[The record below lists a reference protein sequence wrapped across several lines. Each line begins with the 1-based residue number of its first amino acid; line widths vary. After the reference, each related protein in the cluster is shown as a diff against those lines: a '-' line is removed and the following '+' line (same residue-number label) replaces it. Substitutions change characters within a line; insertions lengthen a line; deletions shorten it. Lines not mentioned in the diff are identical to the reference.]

1 MKSTDFIG
9 AAAVGDVIGY
19 TFTVTNDGNVTIEN
33 ITVEDPLLGGTVDN
47 TTGTWP
53 ATEGTLAPGETVTL
67 TGSYTVTEADVL
79 NGEVVNTATVTGD
92 DPTNPGTPL
101 TPEPSDPVT
110 VDTEE
115 ADPALS
121 IVKSTDF
128 TGDAVVGDVIGYTFT
143 VSNEGNVTIENITV
157 EDPLLGG
164 TVDNTTGTWPA
175 TEGTLAP
182 GETVTLTGSY
192 TVTEADVLNGEVV
205 NTATVTGDDPTAPGN
220 PLDLEPSD
228 PVTVDTEEADPALS
242 IVKATSFTGEAAV
255 GDVIGYTFTVTN
267 EGNVTIGNIT
277 VEDPLLGGTVDNTTG
292 SWPATEG
299 MLAPGET
306 VTLTGSYTVTEAD
319 VLNGEVVNTASVT
332 GDDPTNP
339 GNPLDPEPSDPVTVD
354 TEEGDPA
361 LSIVKATSFTGD
373 AAVGDVIDYT
383 FTVTN
388 EGNVT
393 IGNITVEDPLLGGTV
408 ANTTGTWPVTEGTLA
423 PGETVTLT
431 GSYTVTEADVLNGEV
446 VNTATVTGDDPTN
459 PVDPSDPDGP
469 KNPLPEEPSDPVT
482 VDTEE
487 ADPALSVVK
496 ATDFTGD
503 AAVGDVIDYT
513 FTVTNEGNVTIE
525 NITVEDLLLG
535 GAVDNTTGS
544 WPSIEGTLAPGE
556 TVTLTGSYT
565 VTEADVLNG
574 EVVNTAT
581 VTGDD
586 PTDPGN
592 PLDPEPSDPVTTETE
607 DPDPAL
613 SIVKATSFTGD
624 AAVGDV
630 IGYTFTVTNEG
641 NVTIENITVE
651 DPLLGGAV
659 ANTTGTWPATEG
671 MLAPGETVTLTG
683 SYTVTEA
690 DVLNGEVVNTATV
703 TGDDPTNPG
712 TPLTPEPSDPV
723 TVDTEETDPALSIV
737 KATSFTGE
745 AAVGDVIEYTF
756 TVSNDGNV
764 TIENITVEDPLL
776 GGTVANTTG
785 SWPVTEGTLAPG
797 ETVTLTGSYTV
808 TEADV
813 LNGEVVNTATVT
825 GDDPTDPGNP
835 LDPEPS
841 DPVTVETEEADPALS
856 IVKSTDFT
864 GDAAA
869 GDVIEYTFV
878 VSNDGNVTI
887 ENITVEDPLLG
898 GTVDN
903 TTGIWPATEGT
914 LAPGETVTLT
924 GSYTVTEADVL
935 NGEVVN
941 TATVTGD
948 DPTNPVDPSD
958 PDGPKN
964 PLPEEPSDPVTVETE
979 EGDPALSI
987 VKATSFTGEA
997 AVGDVIGYTF
1007 TVENTGNVTIE
1018 NITVEDPL
1026 LGGTVENTTGSWP
1039 ATAGTLAP
1047 GETVTLTGSYTVTEA
1062 DVLNGE
1068 VVNTASVTGDD
1079 PTNPGNPLDPEPSD
1093 PVTVD
1098 TEEADPALSIVK
1110 STDFTGDAAVG
1121 DVVGYTFTVSNDGN
1135 VTIENITVEDPLLGG
1150 TVDNTTG
1157 TWPAAEGA
1165 LAPGETVTLRG
1176 SYTVTETDVL
1186 NGEVVNT
1193 ATVTGDD
1200 PTNPGTP
1207 LTPEPS
1213 DPVTVDTEEAEPA
1226 LSILKATDFTG
1237 DAAAGDV
1244 IEYTFVVS
1252 NDGNVTIENITV
1264 EDPLLGG
1271 TVDNTTGTWPVTEGT
1286 LAPGE
1291 TVTLTGSYTLTE
1303 ADVLNGEVVNTA
1315 SVTGDDPT
1323 NPGNPLD
1330 PEPSDPVTVDTEEAD
1345 PALSIVK
1352 STDFTGD
1359 AAVGDVIEYTFTVS
1373 NDGNVTIENITVE
1386 DPLLGGTVDNT
1397 TGSWPATA
1405 GTLAPGETVTL
1416 TGSYTVT
1423 EADVLNGEVVNTAT
1437 VTGDD
1442 PTNPGTPLTPE
1453 PSDPVT
1459 VDTEEADPAL
1469 SIVKSTDFTGDAAV
1483 GDVIGYTFTVTND
1496 GNVTIENITVEDPL
1510 LGGAVANTTGTWPVT
1525 EGTLAPGETV
1535 TLTGSYTVAEADVLN
1550 GEVVNTAT
1558 VTGDDPTDPG
1568 NPLDPEPS
1576 DPVTVDTEE
1585 AEPALSILKAT
1596 DFTGDAAAGDMID
1609 YTFTVENT
1617 GNVTIDNITVE
1628 DPLLGGTVANTTGTW
1643 PVTEGTLAPGETV
1656 TLTGSYMVTEA
1667 DVLNGEVVNTATVTG
1682 DDPTNP
1688 GTPLTPEPSDPVT
1701 VETEEA
1707 DPALSIVKSTDF
1719 TGDAAVGD
1727 VIGYTFTVTN
1737 EGNVTI
1743 GNITVEDPLLGGTVA
1758 NTTGSWPATEGTLAP
1773 GETVTLTGS
1782 YTLTEAD
1789 VLNGEVVNTATV
1801 TGDDPTDPGN
1811 PLDPEPSDPVTVDTE
1826 EAEPALSILKATD
1839 FTGDAAAGDVID
1851 YTFTVSNDGNVTI
1864 ENITVE
1870 DPLLGGTVENTTGT
1884 WPATE
1889 GTLAP
1894 GETVTLS
1901 GSYTV
1906 TEADVLNGEVVNTA
1920 TVTGDDPTAPGNPL
1934 DLEPSDPVTVDTE
1947 EADPALSILK
1957 ATDFT
1962 GDAAVGDVIDY
1973 TFTVTNE
1980 GNVTIGN
1987 ITVEDPLLGGTVA
2000 NTTGTW
2006 PVTEGTLAPGETV
2019 TLTGSYTVTEAD
2031 VLNGEVVNTAS
2042 VTGDDPTNPGNP
2054 LDPEPSDPVTVDTEE
2069 ADPALSVV
2077 KATDFTGDAAV
2088 GDVIDYTFTV
2098 TNEGN
2103 VTIENITVEDLL
2115 LGGAVDNTTG
2125 SWPSI
2130 EGTLAPGETV
2140 TLTGSYTVTEADV
2153 LNGEVVNTATVTGD
2167 DPTNPGTPLTPEPSD
2182 PVTVDTE
2189 EGDPALSIVK
2199 STDFIGAAAVGDVI
2213 GYTFTVTNDG
2223 NVTIENITV
2232 EDPLLG
2238 GTVDNTTGTWPATEG
2253 TLAPGETVTLTGSY
2267 TVTEADVL
2275 NGEVVN
2281 TATVTGDDPTN
2292 PGTPLTPEPSDPVT
2306 VDTEEADPA
2315 LSIVKSTDFTGDA
2328 VVGDVIGYTFTVSN
2342 EGNVTIENITVEDPL
2357 LGGTVDNTTG
2367 TWPATEGT
2375 LAPGETVTLTGSYTV
2390 TEADVLNGEVVN
2402 TATVT
2407 GDDPTA
2413 PGNPLDLE
2421 PSDPVTVDTEEADPA
2436 LSIVKATS
2444 FTGEAAVGDV
2454 IGYTFTVTN
2463 EGNVTIGNIT
2473 VEDPLLGG
2481 TVDNTTGSWPATE
2494 GMLAPG
2500 ETVTL
2505 TGSYTVTEADVLN
2518 GEVVN
2523 TASVTGD
2530 DPTNPGNPL
2539 DPEPSDPV
2547 TVDTEEGDP
2556 ALSIVKATSFTGDAA
2571 VGDVIDYTFTVTN
2584 EGNVTIGNITVE
2596 DPLLGGTVANTTG
2609 TWPVTEGTLAPG
2621 ETVTLTGSYTVT
2633 EADVLN
2639 GEVVNTATVTGD
2651 DPTNPVDPSDP
2662 DGPKNPLP
2670 EEPSDPVTVDTEEAD
2685 PALSVVKAT
2694 DFTGDAAV
2702 GDVIDYTFTVT
2713 NEGNVTIENITV
2725 EDLLL
2730 GGAVDNTTGSWPS
2743 IEGTLAPGETV
2754 TLTGSY
2760 TVTEADVLNGEVV
2773 NTATVTGDDPTD
2785 PGNPLDPEPSD
2796 PVTVD
2801 TEEGDPALSIV
2812 KSTDFIGAA
2821 AVGDVIGYTFTVT
2834 NDGNVTIENIT
2845 VEDPLLGGTVDNT
2858 TGTWPATE
2866 GTLAPGETVTLTGS
2880 YTVTE
2885 ADVLNGEVV
2894 NTATV
2899 TGDDP
2904 TNPVDP
2910 SDPDGPKNPLPEEPS
2925 DPVTVETEEA
2935 DPALSI
2941 VKATS
2946 FTGEVAVGDV
2956 IDYTFTVENTG
2967 NITIDNITVE
2977 DPLLGGTVANTTG
2990 TWPVT
2995 EGTLA
3000 PGETVT
3006 LTGSYTV
3013 AEADVLNGEVVNTAT
3028 VTGDDPTDPGNPLDP
3043 EPSDPVT
3050 VDTEEAEPA
3059 LSILKATDFTGDAA
3073 AGDMIDYT
3081 FTVENTGNVTIDN
3094 ITVEDPLLGG
3104 TVANTTGTWPVT
3116 EGTLAPGETVTL
3128 TGSYTV
3134 TEADVLNGEVV
3145 NTASVTGDDPTN
3157 PVDPSDPDGP
3167 KNPLPEEPSD
3177 PVTVETEEADPALSI
3192 VKSTDFT
3199 GDAAVGDVID
3209 YTFAVS
3215 NDGNVTIENITVD
3228 DPLLGGTV
3236 DNTRGSW
3243 PTTEGTLAPGETVTL
3258 TGSYTVTE
3266 ADVLNGEVVNTAT
3279 VTGDDPTNP
3288 VDPSDPDGPKNPLP
3302 EEPSDPVTVDTE
3314 KADPALS
3321 IVKATDFTG
3330 DAAVEDVIGYTF
3342 TVTNEGNVTIDNI
3355 TVEDPLLGGTVAN
3368 TTGTWPA
3375 TEGTLAPGETVT
3387 LAGSYTVTEADV
3399 LNGEVVNTAT
3409 VTGDDPTDPGNPL
3422 DPEPSDPVTV
3432 ETEEAD
3438 PALSIVK
3445 ATSFTGEAA
3454 VGDVIDY
3461 TFTVEN
3467 TGNITI
3473 DNITVEDPLLGGTV
3487 ANTTGIWPATEGTL
3501 APGETVTLTGSYTV
3515 TEADVLNGEVV
3526 NTATVTGDDPTNP
3539 VDPSDPDGPKNPL
3552 PEEPSDPVTVETE
3565 EADPALS
3572 IVKSTDFIGAAAVGD
3587 VIGYTFTVTNDGN
3600 VTIENITVED
3610 PLLGGTVDNTTGT
3623 WPATEGTLAPG
3634 ETVTLTG
3641 SYTVTEADV
3650 LNGEVVNTATVTG
3663 DDPTNPGTPLTPEPS
3678 DPVTVDTEEADPAL
3692 SIVKSTDFT
3701 GDAVVGDVIGY
3712 TFTVSNEGNVTIENI
3727 TVEDPLLGG
3736 TVDNTTGTWPA
3747 TEGTLAPGET
3757 VTLTGSYTVT
3767 EADVLNGEV
3776 VNTATVTGDDPTAPG
3791 NPLDLE
3797 PSDPVT
3803 VDTEEADPALSI
3815 VKATSFTG
3823 EAAVGDVIG
3832 YTFTVTNEGNVTIG
3846 NITVE
3851 DPLLGGTVDNT
3862 TGSWP
3867 ATEGMLAP
3875 GETVTL
3881 TGSYTVTEADVLNGE
3896 VVNTATVTGDDP
3908 TNPGTPLTPEPS
3920 DPVTVFVESGSIVAN
3935 DDTFDP
3941 VNGFEGG
3948 NTPSV
3953 LDNDTLNGEPV
3964 NVDDVILTEVD
3975 MDPNSPLTLNPDGT
3989 ITVAP
3994 GTPAGEYELT
4004 YSICDVLN
4012 SGNCDTATVTV
4023 TVTAPKIEA
4032 IDDDLGVHLVDFGG
4046 LAGNIL
4052 DNDILGG
4059 LPVNPNDVDFQLV
4072 DVGDLIGVLIGED
4085 GSFSIIPGMNPP
4097 GTYVLTYRLCEINNP
4112 TNCDTATITI
4122 ALIAPKVD
4130 LTVSKTSFEAEIY
4143 EGDEFDYEIVVR
4155 NTGGTPARDV
4165 TIVDDLPANVSYVS
4179 SSIVSVSDPEI
4190 EVADVLVS
4198 GSKLTW
4204 DIPIVPDEGVIT
4216 LRIRVKAGDSG
4227 AISNSVT
4234 VGSLEEDVNPT
4245 DNQATDLNQIRPFR
4259 IPNVITPN
4267 NDGDNDTFEIKGLD
4281 KFEKNRI
4288 VIINR
4293 YGDHVFERD
4302 NYQNDWDAPGQTAGT
4317 YYYILTTTDSNG
4329 ESHEFKGWIQVI
4341 KN

>member
-1 MKSTDFIG
+1 MKQLYRKRPSLFRIVFLIGLVLSALGARGQSAYTVNPSDAQIVTALTGTGLGISSPTLERGQRNSQYAVFSNGISGAGFGIDSGVLFSTGDAGQDLANRNSVVARSNNPANTGTDANLTAINPSAAFNTAAYSFDITLDANVSGIRIVFQFGSEEYPDYVGSQFNDLFGFFISGPGITGTQNVALLPSNNSVIAVNSVNGGVLGASSDGTPANLDQTEFYINNGHLNTGATNTAPQPGPFPVHIEYNGLTTAITRDITGLQPGGTYRFKVAIADVGDGSYDSGVLLRQIIGLNESDLVLDKVVDNESPAFGSTVTFTLTATNDGPNDVAEVTVNDLLPAGYTYVSSASSIGNYDSGTGIWDIGNMDVGAVETLEIQVIVNETGNYTNNASIEAGSAVDPDQTNNFAEASTTPIAGTPPVANSDEAITDLNTPVTFNIVANDIDVDGTIDATTVDLDPSSPGQQTSFTVPGEGTFTVDVGGNVTFTPETGFLGVSVITYSVKDNVGLTSNVADIIVQVGHVCAEDIAGENFSLSDGQSVTFNQPATDYGFQFDIYTLDNSFNLNINGTDLAAQELEFQSSGTSGINVRFVDGDQYEANTLPIWQMEGSASAPLIRVVISPSGNVSMYGSKINGGELYPLELFNGNSFNSINWNSAAPNTIIGSQSVVGVTYMTGYGSGKNLIPCNPELFLLKSATYSDTNGNGLADLGDEIEYSFSVENTGNVILQNLLIDDAQLGITDLEVIPDTLEPGEIGTVTYTYTVTQTDIEAGGVWNIAIVTGEDPSGIPVTDESEDPNPLDPSDPDHPGIDPDCLDCTITPLPQSPALSIVKSTDFTGDAAVGDVIG
-9 AAAVGDVIGY
+9 YTFTVENTGNVTIENITVEDPLLGGTVANTTGTWPVTEGTLAPGEMVALTGSYTVTEADVLNGEVVNTATVTGDDPTSPVDPSDPDGPKNPLPEEPSDPVTVETEEGDPALSIVKATSFTGEAAVGDVIGY

-121 IVKSTDF
+121 IVK
-128 TGDAVVGDVIGYTFT
+128 
-143 VSNEGNVTIENITV
+143 
-157 EDPLLGG
+157 
-164 TVDNTTGTWPA
+164 
-175 TEGTLAP
+175 
-182 GETVTLTGSY
+182 
-192 TVTEADVLNGEVV
+192 
-205 NTATVTGDDPTAPGN
+205 
-220 PLDLEPSD
+220 
-228 PVTVDTEEADPALS
+228 
-242 IVKATSFTGEAAV
+242 
-255 GDVIGYTFTVTN
+255 
-267 EGNVTIGNIT
+267 
-277 VEDPLLGGTVDNTTG
+277 
-292 SWPATEG
+292 
-299 MLAPGET
+299 
-306 VTLTGSYTVTEAD
+306 
-319 VLNGEVVNTASVT
+319 
-332 GDDPTNP
+332 
-339 GNPLDPEPSDPVTVD
+339 
-354 TEEGDPA
+354 
-361 LSIVKATSFTGD
+361 
-373 AAVGDVIDYT
+373 
-383 FTVTN
+383 
-388 EGNVT
+388 
-393 IGNITVEDPLLGGTV
+393 
-408 ANTTGTWPVTEGTLA
+408 
-423 PGETVTLT
+423 
-431 GSYTVTEADVLNGEV
+431 
-446 VNTATVTGDDPTN
+446 
-459 PVDPSDPDGP
+459 
-469 KNPLPEEPSDPVT
+469 
-482 VDTEE
+482 
-487 ADPALSVVK
+487 
-496 ATDFTGD
+496 
-503 AAVGDVIDYT
+503 
-513 FTVTNEGNVTIE
+513 
-525 NITVEDLLLG
+525 
-535 GAVDNTTGS
+535 
-544 WPSIEGTLAPGE
+544 
-556 TVTLTGSYT
+556 
-565 VTEADVLNG
+565 
-574 EVVNTAT
+574 
-581 VTGDD
+581 
-586 PTDPGN
+586 
-592 PLDPEPSDPVTTETE
+592 
-607 DPDPAL
+607 
-613 SIVKATSFTGD
+613 
-624 AAVGDV
+624 
-630 IGYTFTVTNEG
+630 
-641 NVTIENITVE
+641 
-651 DPLLGGAV
+651 
-659 ANTTGTWPATEG
+659 
-671 MLAPGETVTLTG
+671 
-683 SYTVTEA
+683 
-690 DVLNGEVVNTATV
+690 
-703 TGDDPTNPG
+703 
-712 TPLTPEPSDPV
+712 
-723 TVDTEETDPALSIV
+723 
-737 KATSFTGE
+737 ATSFTGE

-764 TIENITVEDPLL
+764 TIDNITVEDPLL

-785 SWPVTEGTLAPG
+785 TWPATEGMLAPG

-864 GDAAA
+864 GDAAAGDVIEYTFVVSNDGNVTIENITVEDPLLGGAVDNTTGTWPLTEGTLAPGETVTLTGSYTVTEADVLNGEVVNTATVTGDDPTNPVDPSDPDGPKNPLPEEPSDPVTVETEEGDPALSIVKATSFTGEAAA

-2167 DPTNPGTPLTPEPSD
+2167 DPTNPGTPLT
-2182 PVTVDTE
+2182 
-2189 EGDPALSIVK
+2189 LSR
-2199 STDFIGAAAVGDVI
+2199 VI
-2213 GYTFTVTNDG
+2213 
-2223 NVTIENITV
+2223 
-2232 EDPLLG
+2232 
-2238 GTVDNTTGTWPATEG
+2238 
-2253 TLAPGETVTLTGSY
+2253 
-2267 TVTEADVL
+2267 
-2275 NGEVVN
+2275 
-2281 TATVTGDDPTN
+2281 
-2292 PGTPLTPEPSDPVT
+2292 
-2306 VDTEEADPA
+2306 
-2315 LSIVKSTDFTGDA
+2315 
-2328 VVGDVIGYTFTVSN
+2328 
-2342 EGNVTIENITVEDPL
+2342 
-2357 LGGTVDNTTG
+2357 
-2367 TWPATEGT
+2367 
-2375 LAPGETVTLTGSYTV
+2375 
-2390 TEADVLNGEVVN
+2390 
-2402 TATVT
+2402 
-2407 GDDPTA
+2407 
-2413 PGNPLDLE
+2413 
-2421 PSDPVTVDTEEADPA
+2421 
-2436 LSIVKATS
+2436 
-2444 FTGEAAVGDV
+2444 
-2454 IGYTFTVTN
+2454 
-2463 EGNVTIGNIT
+2463 
-2473 VEDPLLGG
+2473 
-2481 TVDNTTGSWPATE
+2481 
-2494 GMLAPG
+2494 
-2500 ETVTL
+2500 
-2505 TGSYTVTEADVLN
+2505 
-2518 GEVVN
+2518 
-2523 TASVTGD
+2523 
-2530 DPTNPGNPL
+2530 
-2539 DPEPSDPV
+2539 
-2547 TVDTEEGDP
+2547 
-2556 ALSIVKATSFTGDAA
+2556 
-2571 VGDVIDYTFTVTN
+2571 
-2584 EGNVTIGNITVE
+2584 
-2596 DPLLGGTVANTTG
+2596 
-2609 TWPVTEGTLAPG
+2609 
-2621 ETVTLTGSYTVT
+2621 
-2633 EADVLN
+2633 
-2639 GEVVNTATVTGD
+2639 
-2651 DPTNPVDPSDP
+2651 
-2662 DGPKNPLP
+2662 
-2670 EEPSDPVTVDTEEAD
+2670 
-2685 PALSVVKAT
+2685 
-2694 DFTGDAAV
+2694 
-2702 GDVIDYTFTVT
+2702 
-2713 NEGNVTIENITV
+2713 
-2725 EDLLL
+2725 
-2730 GGAVDNTTGSWPS
+2730 
-2743 IEGTLAPGETV
+2743 
-2754 TLTGSY
+2754 
-2760 TVTEADVLNGEVV
+2760 
-2773 NTATVTGDDPTD
+2773 
-2785 PGNPLDPEPSD
+2785 
-2796 PVTVD
+2796 
-2801 TEEGDPALSIV
+2801 
-2812 KSTDFIGAA
+2812 
-2821 AVGDVIGYTFTVT
+2821 
-2834 NDGNVTIENIT
+2834 
-2845 VEDPLLGGTVDNT
+2845 
-2858 TGTWPATE
+2858 
-2866 GTLAPGETVTLTGS
+2866 
-2880 YTVTE
+2880 
-2885 ADVLNGEVV
+2885 
-2894 NTATV
+2894 
-2899 TGDDP
+2899 
-2904 TNPVDP
+2904 
-2910 SDPDGPKNPLPEEPS
+2910 
-2925 DPVTVETEEA
+2925 
-2935 DPALSI
+2935 
-2941 VKATS
+2941 
-2946 FTGEVAVGDV
+2946 
-2956 IDYTFTVENTG
+2956 
-2967 NITIDNITVE
+2967 
-2977 DPLLGGTVANTTG
+2977 
-2990 TWPVT
+2990 
-2995 EGTLA
+2995 
-3000 PGETVT
+3000 
-3006 LTGSYTV
+3006 
-3013 AEADVLNGEVVNTAT
+3013 
-3028 VTGDDPTDPGNPLDP
+3028 
-3043 EPSDPVT
+3043 
-3050 VDTEEAEPA
+3050 
-3059 LSILKATDFTGDAA
+3059 
-3073 AGDMIDYT
+3073 
-3081 FTVENTGNVTIDN
+3081 
-3094 ITVEDPLLGG
+3094 
-3104 TVANTTGTWPVT
+3104 
-3116 EGTLAPGETVTL
+3116 
-3128 TGSYTV
+3128 
-3134 TEADVLNGEVV
+3134 
-3145 NTASVTGDDPTN
+3145 
-3157 PVDPSDPDGP
+3157 
-3167 KNPLPEEPSD
+3167 
-3177 PVTVETEEADPALSI
+3177 
-3192 VKSTDFT
+3192 
-3199 GDAAVGDVID
+3199 
-3209 YTFAVS
+3209 
-3215 NDGNVTIENITVD
+3215 
-3228 DPLLGGTV
+3228 
-3236 DNTRGSW
+3236 R
-3243 PTTEGTLAPGETVTL
+3243 
-3258 TGSYTVTE
+3258 
-3266 ADVLNGEVVNTAT
+3266 
-3279 VTGDDPTNP
+3279 
-3288 VDPSDPDGPKNPLP
+3288 
-3302 EEPSDPVTVDTE
+3302 
-3314 KADPALS
+3314 
-3321 IVKATDFTG
+3321 
-3330 DAAVEDVIGYTF
+3330 
-3342 TVTNEGNVTIDNI
+3342 
-3355 TVEDPLLGGTVAN
+3355 
-3368 TTGTWPA
+3368 
-3375 TEGTLAPGETVT
+3375 
-3387 LAGSYTVTEADV
+3387 
-3399 LNGEVVNTAT
+3399 
-3409 VTGDDPTDPGNPL
+3409 
-3422 DPEPSDPVTV
+3422 
-3432 ETEEAD
+3432 
-3438 PALSIVK
+3438 
-3445 ATSFTGEAA
+3445 
-3454 VGDVIDY
+3454 
-3461 TFTVEN
+3461 
-3467 TGNITI
+3467 
-3473 DNITVEDPLLGGTV
+3473 
-3487 ANTTGIWPATEGTL
+3487 
-3501 APGETVTLTGSYTV
+3501 
-3515 TEADVLNGEVV
+3515 
-3526 NTATVTGDDPTNP
+3526 
-3539 VDPSDPDGPKNPL
+3539 
-3552 PEEPSDPVTVETE
+3552 
-3565 EADPALS
+3565 
-3572 IVKSTDFIGAAAVGD
+3572 
-3587 VIGYTFTVTNDGN
+3587 
-3600 VTIENITVED
+3600 
-3610 PLLGGTVDNTTGT
+3610 
-3623 WPATEGTLAPG
+3623 
-3634 ETVTLTG
+3634 
-3641 SYTVTEADV
+3641 
-3650 LNGEVVNTATVTG
+3650 
-3663 DDPTNPGTPLTPEPS
+3663 
-3678 DPVTVDTEEADPAL
+3678 
-3692 SIVKSTDFT
+3692 
-3701 GDAVVGDVIGY
+3701 
-3712 TFTVSNEGNVTIENI
+3712 
-3727 TVEDPLLGG
+3727 
-3736 TVDNTTGTWPA
+3736 
-3747 TEGTLAPGET
+3747 
-3757 VTLTGSYTVT
+3757 
-3767 EADVLNGEV
+3767 
-3776 VNTATVTGDDPTAPG
+3776 
-3791 NPLDLE
+3791 
-3797 PSDPVT
+3797 
-3803 VDTEEADPALSI
+3803 
-3815 VKATSFTG
+3815 
-3823 EAAVGDVIG
+3823 
-3832 YTFTVTNEGNVTIG
+3832 
-3846 NITVE
+3846 
-3851 DPLLGGTVDNT
+3851 
-3862 TGSWP
+3862 
-3867 ATEGMLAP
+3867 
-3875 GETVTL
+3875 
-3881 TGSYTVTEADVLNGE
+3881 
-3896 VVNTATVTGDDP
+3896 
-3908 TNPGTPLTPEPS
+3908 
-3920 DPVTVFVESGSIVAN
+3920 
-3935 DDTFDP
+3935 
-3941 VNGFEGG
+3941 
-3948 NTPSV
+3948 
-3953 LDNDTLNGEPV
+3953 
-3964 NVDDVILTEVD
+3964 
-3975 MDPNSPLTLNPDGT
+3975 
-3989 ITVAP
+3989 
-3994 GTPAGEYELT
+3994 
-4004 YSICDVLN
+4004 
-4012 SGNCDTATVTV
+4012 
-4023 TVTAPKIEA
+4023 
-4032 IDDDLGVHLVDFGG
+4032 
-4046 LAGNIL
+4046 
-4052 DNDILGG
+4052 
-4059 LPVNPNDVDFQLV
+4059 
-4072 DVGDLIGVLIGED
+4072 
-4085 GSFSIIPGMNPP
+4085 
-4097 GTYVLTYRLCEINNP
+4097 
-4112 TNCDTATITI
+4112 
-4122 ALIAPKVD
+4122 
-4130 LTVSKTSFEAEIY
+4130 
-4143 EGDEFDYEIVVR
+4143 
-4155 NTGGTPARDV
+4155 
-4165 TIVDDLPANVSYVS
+4165 
-4179 SSIVSVSDPEI
+4179 
-4190 EVADVLVS
+4190 
-4198 GSKLTW
+4198 
-4204 DIPIVPDEGVIT
+4204 
-4216 LRIRVKAGDSG
+4216 
-4227 AISNSVT
+4227 
-4234 VGSLEEDVNPT
+4234 
-4245 DNQATDLNQIRPFR
+4245 
-4259 IPNVITPN
+4259 
-4267 NDGDNDTFEIKGLD
+4267 
-4281 KFEKNRI
+4281 
-4288 VIINR
+4288 
-4293 YGDHVFERD
+4293 
-4302 NYQNDWDAPGQTAGT
+4302 
-4317 YYYILTTTDSNG
+4317 
-4329 ESHEFKGWIQVI
+4329 
-4341 KN
+4341 